1 LVIFSRYASF
11 LNNKTDLH
19 DIAYI
24 LLLELWYLTPLST
37 IFQLYHGGQ
46 FYWWS
51 KPPICRKSLP
61 KFLSHNV
68 VRVHFTIS
76 GIRTTLV
83 VIDTDSIGSCTS
95 TITTTPKYC
104 WKKQDTSITPYD
116 SNISQVVLDYC
127 STFCF
132 NFQSKYSSPWE
143 CYLTKMLCKYGM
155 VLWLD
160 DVQTFSSNNNWK
172 YDFMGGLQG
181 HSI

>member
-1 LVIFSRYASF
+1 MAVSF
-11 LNNKTDLH
+11 TDGVNH
-19 DIAYI
+19 CQ
-24 LLLELWYLTPLST
+24 T
-37 IFQLYHGGQ
+37 
-46 FYWWS
+46 
-51 KPPICRKSLP
+51 
-61 KFLSHNV
+61 LSHNV
-68 VRVHFTIS
+68 VWVHFTIS

-83 VIDTDSIGSCTS
+83 VIDTDSIGSCKS

-116 SNISQVVLDYC
+116 SNISQVILDYC

-172 YDFMGGLQG
+172 YDFMGGLQTFNLKFYFK
-181 HSI
+181 SIFIKQLQTYIFPQEKENQQYQYYVW